1 MHLIHILFT
10 ISMEQLISKTF
21 KTNKEMLVL
30 IFLTKIFQKWLNL
43 LKWTLCNNFK
53 INMKININKTIINK
67 TLNIKNINKMVME
80 INKKSKILKLIKVI
94 IYYNLKINLIMLNM
108 INLIMLNMI
117 NQIMLNMINQI
128 MLNMIKQTKLNNMN
142 NLIMVNNM
150 NNLTM
155 VNNMNNLTMVNNN
168 LNKTMINH
176 QLIIN
181 MKSLQ
186 V

>member
-1 MHLIHILFT
+1 
-10 ISMEQLISKTF
+10 MEQLISKTF

-67 TLNIKNINKMVME
+67 TLNMKNINKMVME

-108 INLIMLNMI
+108 IN
-117 NQIMLNMINQI
+117 QIMLNMIKEIMLNMIKEIMLNMIKEI

-142 NLIMVNNM
+142 NLI
-150 NNLTM
+150 M